1 MNLRDLK
8 YLVAIADHLNF
19 SKAAEVCNISQPTLS
34 MQLKKL
40 EEYLGVQLIERTNK
54 KIFLTKIGQEIS
66 ERARQIV
73 YKAEQLRQVAKNA
86 SNPLSGE
93 ITMGIFP
100 TLAPYLLPLIVPKIK
115 LSFPKITLM
124 LIEEKTPEIIRQLE
138 SGKMDCA
145 LLAYPVFSESLRSIK
160 LFTEPFTLAVPISH
174 AFAQYKTISKKDL
187 ENEELLLLD
196 EGHCLRDQALE
207 VCNSIGIGVSKY
219 FRATSLETLRQ
230 MVAAGNGITL
240 IPKLSVYKKD
250 SYVKYIPFESP
261 SPSRTVGIFWRRT
274 SARSQLF
281 GEVANIISSV
291 AKENLQ

>member
-19 SKAAEVCNISQPTLS
+19 SKAAKASNISQPTLS

-54 KIFLTKIGQEIS
+54 RIFLTKIGQEIS

-93 ITMGIFP
+93 ITIGIFP

-115 LSFPKITLM
+115 SSFPKITLM
-124 LIEEKTPEIIRQLE
+124 LIEEKTLEIIRQLE

-145 LLAYPVFSESLRSIK
+145 LLAYPVLSESLRSLK
-160 LFTEPFTLAVPISH
+160 LFTEPFTLAAPISH
-174 AFAQYKTISKKDL
+174 AFARYKTISKKDL

-207 VCNSIGIGVSKY
+207 VCSSIGIGESKY

-240 IPKLSVYKKD
+240 IPKLAVYKED

-261 SPSRTVGIFWRRT
+261 PPSRTVGIFWRRT
-274 SARSQLF
+274 NARSQLF
-281 GEVANIISSV
+281 GEVASIISSV
-291 AKENLQ
+291 TKENL